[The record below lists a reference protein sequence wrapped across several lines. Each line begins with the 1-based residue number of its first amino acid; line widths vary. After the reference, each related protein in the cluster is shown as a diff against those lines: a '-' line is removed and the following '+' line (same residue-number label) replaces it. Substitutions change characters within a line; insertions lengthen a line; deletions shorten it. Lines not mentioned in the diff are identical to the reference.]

1 VKNKHGGTLVI
12 TLKFCFKDFVPF
24 PHIYAKASA
33 SARPSMMEQHVLD
46 SGVGSLTFAKLFNTL
61 AQAFKSGQ
69 DNGGGAWAEVRV
81 VKKKKMLRERM
92 RKVMDT
98 LLFEPILK

>member
-1 VKNKHGGTLVI
+1 MFIPKGLALANSQMH
-12 TLKFCFKDFVPF
+12 
-24 PHIYAKASA
+24 AKASA
-33 SARPSMMEQHVLD
+33 SARSSMMEQHVLD

-92 RKVMDT
+92 RKEMVA
-98 LLFEPILK
+98 LLLNPY